1 MVVLAPLGPLNNI
14 FQQVLCYFKANSE
27 LMLDRIWKTFPEEEL
42 FFGTL
47 TSASCN
53 QKSEKKSYIKAH
65 KRVTAHNYPFL
76 RYPSLLSASP
86 LPLIEFLWITF
97 SLSLLPF

>member
-1 MVVLAPLGPLNNI
+1 
-14 FQQVLCYFKANSE
+14 
-27 LMLDRIWKTFPEEEL
+27 MLDRIWKTFPEEEL

-86 LPLIEFLWITF
+86 LPFFVNHFLP
-97 SLSLLPF
+97 LPPPFLEISPF

>member
-1 MVVLAPLGPLNNI
+1 
-14 FQQVLCYFKANSE
+14 
-27 LMLDRIWKTFPEEEL
+27 MLDRIWKTFPEEEL

-65 KRVTAHNYPFL
+65 KRVTVHDYPFL

-86 LPLIEFLWITF
+86 LPFIEFLWITF
-97 SLSLLPF
+97 SLSLLPFEEISPF